1 MSQQPAEEH
10 KIGARKAFTYRLYPT
25 NQQEQALLQTLA
37 LCCELYNASLEE
49 RREAY
54 KLQKKTI
61 TYYDQANQLPEIKE
75 IRPEYNEIHSQVLQD
90 TLRRV
95 DKAMKAFFR
104 RVKQGKKP
112 GFPRFKSYHRFA
124 SFTYPQAGF
133 SLTHDSRVCLSKI
146 GTIKV
151 KLHRPLEGTIKTCSI
166 KKEGDHWY
174 IVFSCEIEETAS
186 LPVNNE
192 VVGLDL
198 GVLHFTTLSTGETI
212 ENPRYF
218 RRSQKRLEK
227 LQQQLARK
235 KKGSHRRAKARKAL
249 AKLHRKIKNQRK
261 DFLHQASRKLVNSY
275 GTLVFEDLKTA
286 NMSKRPK
293 PKRDDTTG
301 EYLPN
306 GANAKAGLN
315 KSILDAGW
323 YQFQQYCTYK
333 AEEAGRSVLF
343 VSPNSTSQ
351 VCSGCG
357 QVRKKELSDRWH
369 SCDCGAELDRDHNAA
384 INIQRLGSS
393 QRKLLR
399 VHSVVGTT

>member
-1 MSQQPAEEH
+1 
-10 KIGARKAFTYRLYPT
+10 
-25 NQQEQALLQTLA
+25 
-37 LCCELYNASLEE
+37 
-49 RREAY
+49 
-54 KLQKKTI
+54 
-61 TYYDQANQLPEIKE
+61 
-75 IRPEYNEIHSQVLQD
+75 
-90 TLRRV
+90 
-95 DKAMKAFFR
+95 
-104 RVKQGKKP
+104 
-112 GFPRFKSYHRFA
+112 
-124 SFTYPQAGF
+124 
-133 SLTHDSRVCLSKI
+133 
-146 GTIKV
+146 V

-166 KKEGDHWY
+166 KKEGDHRY

-261 DFLHQASRKLVNSY
+261 DFLHKASRKLVNSY

-286 NMSKRPK
+286 GMSKRPK

-306 GANAKAGLN
+306 GANAEAGLN

-343 VSPNSTSQ
+343 VSPYSTSQ
-351 VCSGCG
+351 MCSRCG